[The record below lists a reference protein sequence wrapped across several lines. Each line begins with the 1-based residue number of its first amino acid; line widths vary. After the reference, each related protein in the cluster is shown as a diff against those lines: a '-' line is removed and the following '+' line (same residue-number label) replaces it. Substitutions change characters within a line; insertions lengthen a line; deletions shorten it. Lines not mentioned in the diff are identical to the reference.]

1 MQLRVKCFWV
11 RLAKCNYWWISRM
24 LNDFRQ
30 FWKDFIACMDIA
42 NISLE
47 TSNFSHSLI
56 FHIWKIRLNTSRIRK
71 VMEKKSNK
79 IVMISNDLVLDFII
93 GIIQIGDTMHH
104 IRRGY
109 FHYSSITTLITNK
122 FQQSRFIGISIVCKC
137 ICARLRHNYFFGV
150 SYKTW

>member
-1 MQLRVKCFWV
+1 MHGYRKYF
-11 RLAKCNYWWISRM
+11 AGDK
-24 LNDFRQ
+24 Q
-30 FWKDFIACMDIA
+30 FFTFID
-42 NISLE
+42 
-47 TSNFSHSLI
+47 FSHLENPI
-56 FHIWKIRLNTSRIRK
+56 KHEQNQKGHGK
-71 VMEKKSNK
+71 KKSNK

-150 SYKTW
+150 SYKT